1 MRDVKEDTKKIVRIL
16 LRVSSDQQLEA
27 DGDLSIQR
35 QLVVEEVKK
44 HEEWILDS
52 KEYFEGSNSG
62 YKNSVVDR
70 DVLQEA
76 LRDAENKEY
85 DILLA
90 YKDDRLGRRMLEI
103 PMYIMSLKQF
113 GVDVYTV
120 KDGLLTPDIGDVMG
134 MLRLTMQYGMAEK
147 SSSDTGIRVK
157 DTAKKLV
164 QQGKFMGGKAPYG
177 YKLEYSGEYSK
188 HQRALKHLVIVPE
201 HAEVVKYIYKLSL
214 YKEYGSGKI
223 ATTLNLDN
231 RYKNLAPNDV
241 WKSGTITSILT
252 NPIYTGYTAYRRR
265 EHIGG
270 RYRSLSQEDWIIAE
284 KPNDEITIIDRDM
297 WEKVQISRQK
307 RGRKYQKQSWN
318 EKATVISR
326 NDGQLALID
335 VAYCGYCG
343 RKLTNGTKYDYW
355 TIKGTGERRSSQ
367 KSIYKCQNVW
377 QGVPHE
383 KMKQIRAD
391 KIEPIVF
398 KKLSEYVG
406 RLQEDEN
413 IFEQILENQ
422 SFEKKQQEQILV
434 REKRKL
440 QEIEKDMDILNDAI
454 PKAITG
460 TYPLPLED
468 LAKNIERQKDKAA
481 KQKAV
486 VDELEINIKNLSVS
500 QEDWENLYHNLPT
513 WQDIFMNADV
523 ATKRVL
529 VNKLIERIDIT
540 DDNRI
545 GGMIMLYK
553 TLKKL
558 KERNGLTEDLKNK
571 IDIFFATGRIT
582 EEQYNDLMDIGNE
595 EIR

>member
-1 MRDVKEDTKKIVRIL
+1 MKSMKENTKKTARIL
-16 LRVSSDQQLEA
+16 LRANSTYQSEMDES
-27 DGDLSIQR
+27 LSIQR
-35 QLVVEEVKK
+35 ELIIEEVKK
-44 HEEWILDS
+44 HQNWILDS
-52 KEYFEGSNSG
+52 KEYIVGNNVED
-62 YKNSVVDR
+62 KDSVTDIN
-70 DVLQEA
+70 VLQAA
-76 LRDAENKEY
+76 LRDAENREY
-85 DILLA
+85 DILVSD
-90 YKDDRLGRRMLEI
+90 KDDQLGRRMLEI
-103 PMYIMSLKQF
+103 PMNIMSLKQF

-120 KDGLLTPDIGDVMG
+120 KEGLLTPDLGDVMG
-134 MLRLTMQYGMAEK
+134 MLKLAMQYGMAEK
-147 SSSDTGIRVK
+147 SSSDTGMRVK

-252 NPIYTGYTAYRRR
+252 NPIYAGYTAYGRRQ
-265 EHIGG
+265 HTAG

-284 KPNDEITIIDRDM
+284 KPNDEITIIDRDV

-307 RGRKYQKQSWN
+307 RGTKYQKQPWN

-383 KMKQIRAD
+383 KMKQIRSD

-413 IFEQILENQ
+413 IFEQILGNQ
-422 SFEKKQQEQILV
+422 SVEKKQQEQLLV
-434 REKRKL
+434 REKRNL
-440 QEIEKDMDILNDAI
+440 QEIEKNIDILNDAI
-454 PKAITG
+454 PNAITG
-460 TYPLPLED
+460 TYPLSLED
-468 LAKNIERQKDKAA
+468 LAKSIERQKDKAS
-481 KQKAV
+481 KQKTV
-486 VDELEINIKNLSVS
+486 VEELETNIKNLSVS

-540 DDNRI
+540 DDTVVI
-545 GGMIMLYK
+545 HFK
-553 TLKKL
+553 V
-558 KERNGLTEDLKNK
+558 DLDHFCPQPKMTNYDGVSK
-571 IDIFFATGRIT
+571 
-582 EEQYNDLMDIGNE
+582 
-595 EIR
+595 

>member
-1 MRDVKEDTKKIVRIL
+1 MKNMKENIKKTVRIL
-16 LRVSSDQQLEA
+16 LCVTSDHQSKA
-27 DGDLSIQR
+27 DENLSIQR
-35 QLVVEEVKK
+35 QCIIEEARR
-44 HEEWILDS
+44 HEDWILDS
-52 KEYFEGSNSG
+52 KEYFTGSNSG
-62 YKNSVVDR
+62 YKNSVADR

-103 PMYIMSLKQF
+103 PMYIMSLKQL
-113 GVDVYTV
+113 GVDVYTA
-120 KDGLLTPDIGDVMG
+120 KDGLLTPDLGDITG
-134 MLRLTMQYGMAEK
+134 MLMLSMRYAMAEK
-147 SSSDTGIRVK
+147 SSSDTGMRVK
-157 DTAKKLV
+157 DTAQKLV

-201 HAEVVKYIYKLSL
+201 QAEVVKYIYKLSL

-468 LAKNIERQKDKAA
+468 LAKNIERQKAKAA

-500 QEDWENLYHNLPT
+500 QEEWENLYHNLPT

-540 DDNRI
+540 DDTVVIHFKVDLDHFCSQPRETIN
-545 GGMIMLYK
+545 
-553 TLKKL
+553 
-558 KERNGLTEDLKNK
+558 ERVSQSGL
-571 IDIFFATGRIT
+571 
-582 EEQYNDLMDIGNE
+582 
-595 EIR
+595 

>member
-1 MRDVKEDTKKIVRIL
+1 MKNMKENTKKTARIL
-16 LRVSSDQQLEA
+16 LRANSTYQSEMDES
-27 DGDLSIQR
+27 LSIQR
-35 QLVVEEVKK
+35 ELIIEEVKK
-44 HEEWILDS
+44 HQNWILDS
-52 KEYFEGSNSG
+52 KEYLVGNNVG
-62 YKNSVVDR
+62 DKDSVTDR
-70 DVLQEA
+70 NVLQEA
-76 LRDAENKEY
+76 LRDAENREY
-85 DILLA
+85 DILVSD
-90 YKDDRLGRRMLEI
+90 KDDQLGRRMLEI
-103 PMYIMSLKQF
+103 PMNIMSLKQF

-120 KDGLLTPDIGDVMG
+120 KDGLLTPDLGDVMG
-134 MLRLTMQYGMAEK
+134 MLKLAMQYGMAEK
-147 SSSDTGIRVK
+147 SSSDTGMRVK

-252 NPIYTGYTAYRRR
+252 NPIYAGYTAYGRRQ
-265 EHIGG
+265 HTAG

-284 KPNDEITIIDRDM
+284 KPNDEITIIDRDV

-307 RGRKYQKQSWN
+307 RGTKYQKQPWN

-422 SFEKKQQEQILV
+422 SFEKSQQEQILV
-434 REKRKL
+434 REKRNL
-440 QEIEKDMDILNDAI
+440 QEIEKNIDILNDAI
-454 PKAITG
+454 PNAITG
-460 TYPLPLED
+460 TYPLSLED
-468 LAKNIERQKDKAA
+468 LAKSIERQKDKAS
-481 KQKAV
+481 KQKTV
-486 VDELEINIKNLSVS
+486 VEELETNIKNLSVS

-540 DDNRI
+540 DDTVVIHFKVDLDHFCPQPRMTNYD
-545 GGMIMLYK
+545 GVSQS
-553 TLKKL
+553 
-558 KERNGLTEDLKNK
+558 GL
-571 IDIFFATGRIT
+571 
-582 EEQYNDLMDIGNE
+582 
-595 EIR
+595 

>member
-44 HEEWILDS
+44 HEKWILDS

-307 RGRKYQKQSWN
+307 RSRKYQKQSWN

-540 DDNRI
+540 DDTVVIHFKVDLDHFCSQPRETIN
-545 GGMIMLYK
+545 
-553 TLKKL
+553 
-558 KERNGLTEDLKNK
+558 ERVSQSGL
-571 IDIFFATGRIT
+571 
-582 EEQYNDLMDIGNE
+582 
-595 EIR
+595 

>member
-540 DDNRI
+540 DDTVVIHFKVDLDHFCSQPRETIN
-545 GGMIMLYK
+545 
-553 TLKKL
+553 
-558 KERNGLTEDLKNK
+558 ERVSQSGL
-571 IDIFFATGRIT
+571 
-582 EEQYNDLMDIGNE
+582 
-595 EIR
+595 